1 MEGVNTMENTVYGL
15 FKSIAAKQPDA
26 PAVIENN
33 RTMTFSELSDMVDMI
48 ADSFPDNTYAV
59 GVVMRH
65 RAEMIA
71 SILAILK
78 TGAKYIPAEPAF
90 PIGRIHYMME
100 EAKVDFVLTEM
111 QYSSKLENF
120 EQIYSD
126 CSVCAAAPG
135 SKERVYRQNADD
147 IAYILYT
154 SGTTG
159 RPKGVSVTNRNICHY
174 VRAFENEFHPKQG
187 DVMLQYSVC
196 SFDIFVEEVFT
207 SLLNGTALAIP
218 SEEDKKDI
226 HSLMAFVD
234 KHQVTMLSGFP
245 YLLAEMNHLESVPQ
259 SLRLLISGGDVL
271 RGHHVDK
278 LLDKAEVY
286 NTYGP
291 SETTV
296 CASYYR
302 CRDGQVLED
311 GTYPI
316 GHPVLGASIK
326 ILDDKGNEAA
336 KGETGE
342 ICIFGGGV
350 SNGYSGDH
358 EEENKAFVKLD
369 DGTKMYHSGDLGYIL
384 PDGNIAF
391 LHRMDT
397 QIMIY
402 GKHVEVMEV
411 ESKLYQC
418 SGIEQAI
425 VRPFTDEEGLSY
437 MVAYIVPKDNELK
450 VSQVR
455 RELSENLTAFMIP
468 EFIVK
473 MPEIPLNANGKPDM
487 TKMPVVM
494 KEGKAY
500 ESIG

>member
-1 MEGVNTMENTVYGL
+1 MTNTIYGL
-15 FKSIAAKQPDA
+15 FEKIVKKQPEA
-26 PAVIENN
+26 AAIIENK
-33 RTMTFSELSDMVDMI
+33 RTMTFRKLSDMVDMI
-48 ADSFPDNTYAV
+48 ADSFPNDTKAV
-59 GVVMRH
+59 GIVMRH

-71 SILAILK
+71 SILAVLK
-78 TGAKYIPAEPAF
+78 SGAMYIPAEPTF
-90 PIGRIHYMME
+90 PTGRIRYMMD
-100 EAKVDFVLTEM
+100 EAKADFVITEM
-111 QYSSKLENF
+111 QFASKLEDY

-126 CSVCAAAPG
+126 CSICMAAPG
-135 SKERVYRQNADD
+135 SEKRVYRQSPDD
-147 IAYILYT
+147 LAYILYT

-159 RPKGVSVTNRNICHY
+159 RPKGVSVTNKNVCHY
-174 VRAFENEFHPKQG
+174 VRAFENEFHPKKG
-187 DVMLQYSVC
+187 DIMLQYSVC

-207 SLLNGTALAIP
+207 SLLNGAALAIP
-218 SEEDKKDI
+218 SDDDKKDI
-226 HSLMAFVD
+226 KSLMAFVER
-234 KHQVTMLSGFP
+234 HNVTMLSGFP
-245 YLLAEMNHLESVPQ
+245 YLLAEMNHIDAIPN

-271 RGHHVDK
+271 RGHHVNK
-278 LLDKAEVY
+278 LLEKAEVY

-316 GHPVLGASIK
+316 GHPVLGTTIK
-326 ILDDKGNEAA
+326 ILDADGKEVP

-342 ICIFGGGV
+342 ICIYGGGV
-350 SNGYSGDH
+350 SNGYIGDH
-358 EEENKAFVKLD
+358 DEENKAFVKLA
-369 DGTKMYHSGDLGYIL
+369 DGRRMYRSGDLGYIL
-384 PDGNIAF
+384 PDGNIGF

-402 GKHVEVMEV
+402 GKRVEVMEV

-418 SGIEQAI
+418 SGVEQAI

-437 MVAYIVPKDNELK
+437 MVAYIVPRENGLK

-455 RELSENLTAFMIP
+455 RELAENLAPFMIP

-473 MPEIPLNANGKPDM
+473 MPQIPLNSNGKPDM
-487 TKMPVVM
+487 DRMPVVM
-494 KEGKAY
+494 KEGQAY
-500 ESIG
+500 ERIG

>member
-1 MEGVNTMENTVYGL
+1 MENTIYGL
-15 FKSIAAKQPDA
+15 FKEQVKLHGNETAI
-26 PAVIENN
+26 IENK
-33 RTMTFSELSDMVDMI
+33 RRLTFSELSDMVDMI
-48 ADSFPDNTYAV
+48 ADSFPDGTKSV
-59 GVVMRH
+59 GIVMRH

-71 SILAILK
+71 SILAVLK
-78 TGAKYIPAEPAF
+78 TGARYIPAEPSF
-90 PIGRIHYMME
+90 PKGRIHYMMD
-100 EAKVDFVLTEM
+100 EAKVDFVVTEM
-111 QYSSKLENF
+111 QFEGKLADY

-126 CSVCAAAPG
+126 CSICQADPG
-135 SKERVYRQNADD
+135 SVNREYSQEPDD
-147 IAYILYT
+147 LAYILYT

-159 RPKGVSVTNRNICHY
+159 RPKGVSVTNRNVCHY
-174 VRAFENEFHPKQG
+174 VRAFENEFHTAPG
-187 DVMLQYSVC
+187 DIMLQYSVC

-207 SLLNGTALAIP
+207 SLLNGAALAIP
-218 SEEDKKDI
+218 SDEDKKDI
-226 HSLMAFVD
+226 RSLMDFVNR
-234 KHQVTMLSGFP
+234 HHVTQLSGFP
-245 YLLAEMNHLESVPQ
+245 YLLAEMNHLPDIPE

-271 RGHHVDK
+271 RAHHVNN
-278 LLDKAEVY
+278 LLEKAEIY

-302 CRDGQVLED
+302 CRDGQILED

-326 ILDDKGNEAA
+326 ILNNDGAELP

-342 ICIFGGGV
+342 ICIYGNGI
-350 SNGYSGDH
+350 SNGYTGDH
-358 EEENKAFVKLD
+358 EEENKAFVTLA
-369 DGTKMYHSGDLGYIL
+369 DGSRMYRSGDLGYIL

-391 LHRMDT
+391 LHRRDT

-402 GKHVEVMEV
+402 GKRVEVMEV

-418 SGIEQAI
+418 DGVEQAI

-437 MVAYIVPKDNELK
+437 MIAYIVPGKDDLK

-455 RELSENLTAFMIP
+455 KELSENLTPFMIP

-473 MPEIPLNANGKPDM
+473 MPQIPLNTNGKPDM
-487 TKMPVVM
+487 TRMPVVM
-494 KEGKAY
+494 KEGKTY
-500 ESIG
+500 ETIG

>member
-1 MEGVNTMENTVYGL
+1 MENTIYGL
-15 FKSIAAKQPDA
+15 FSAMAERQPDA
-26 PAVIENN
+26 TAIVENK
-33 RTMTFSELSDMVDMI
+33 RTMTFKELSAMVDMI
-48 ADSFPDNTYAV
+48 ADSFPDNTHAV
-59 GVVMRH
+59 GIVMRH

-71 SILAILK
+71 SILAVLK
-78 TGAKYIPAEPAF
+78 TGAMYIPAEPSF
-90 PIGRIHYMME
+90 PTGRIHYMME

-111 QYSSKLENF
+111 QFASKLENY

-126 CSVCAAAPG
+126 CSICTAAPG
-135 SKERVYRQNADD
+135 SVNRVYTQKPEDL
-147 IAYILYT
+147 AYILYT

-159 RPKGVSVTNRNICHY
+159 RPKGVSVTNRNVCHY
-174 VRAFENEFHPKQG
+174 VQAFENEFHPKQ
-187 DVMLQYSVC
+187 DDIMLQYSVC

-207 SLLNGTALAIP
+207 SLLNGAALAIP
-218 SEEDKKDI
+218 SEDDKKDI
-226 HSLMAFVD
+226 RSLMAFVER
-234 KHQVTMLSGFP
+234 HGVTMLSGFP
-245 YLLAEMNHLESVPQ
+245 YLLAEMNHLDSIP
-259 SLRLLISGGDVL
+259 STLRLLISGGDVL
-271 RGHHVDK
+271 RGHHVDH

-316 GHPVLGASIK
+316 GHPVLGTEIK
-326 ILDDKGNEAA
+326 ILDSAGNELP

-342 ICIFGGGV
+342 ICIYGGGV
-350 SNGYSGDH
+350 SNGYTGDH
-358 EEENKAFVKLD
+358 DEENKAFVSLP
-369 DGTKMYHSGDLGYIL
+369 DGGRMYRSGDLGYIL

-391 LHRMDT
+391 LHRKDT

-402 GKHVEVMEV
+402 GKRVEVMEV

-418 SGIEQAI
+418 SGVEQAI

-437 MVAYIVPKDNELK
+437 MIAYVVPSKKDLK

-455 RELSENLTAFMIP
+455 KELSENLTSFMIP

-473 MPEIPLNANGKPDM
+473 MPQIPLNTNGKPDM
-487 TKMPVVM
+487 ARMPVVM
-494 KEGKAY
+494 KEGQAY
-500 ESIG
+500 ERIG

>member
-1 MEGVNTMENTVYGL
+1 MENTIYGL
-15 FKSIAAKQPDA
+15 FMEKVLQQPEA
-26 PAVIENN
+26 TAIIENK
-33 RTMTFSELSDMVDMI
+33 RMLSFKELSAMVDMI
-48 ADSFPDNTYAV
+48 ADSFPDNTRAV
-59 GVVMRH
+59 GIVMRH

-71 SILAILK
+71 SILAVLK
-78 TGAKYIPAEPAF
+78 TGAMYIPAEPGF
-90 PIGRIHYMME
+90 PTGRIHYMME
-100 EAKVDFVLTEM
+100 EAGVDFVLTEM
-111 QYSSKLENF
+111 QYASKLEGY

-126 CSVCAAAPG
+126 CSICIAAPG
-135 SKERVYRQNADD
+135 SKNRVYTQKPEDL
-147 IAYILYT
+147 AYILYT

-159 RPKGVSVTNRNICHY
+159 RPKGVSVTNRNVCHY
-174 VRAFENEFHPKQG
+174 VRAFENEFHPKRG
-187 DVMLQYSVC
+187 DIMLQYSVC

-207 SLLNGTALAIP
+207 SLLNGAALAIP
-218 SEEDKKDI
+218 SEDDKKDI
-226 HSLMAFVD
+226 RSLMAFVER
-234 KHQVTMLSGFP
+234 HGVTMLSGFP
-245 YLLAEMNHLESVPQ
+245 YLLAEMNHLESIPS

-271 RGHHVDK
+271 RGHHVDH
-278 LLDKAEVY
+278 LLDQAEVY

-316 GHPVLGASIK
+316 GHPVLGASIR
-326 ILDDKGNEAA
+326 ILDKEGNALP

-342 ICIFGGGV
+342 ICIYGDGV
-350 SNGYSGDH
+350 SNGYTGDH
-358 EEENKAFVKLD
+358 DEENKAFVTLP
-369 DGTKMYHSGDLGYIL
+369 DGSRMYRSGDLGYIL

-402 GKHVEVMEV
+402 GKRVEVMEV

-418 SGIEQAI
+418 SGVEQAI

-437 MVAYIVPKDNELK
+437 MIAYVVPSKKDLK
-450 VSQVR
+450 VSEVR
-455 RELSENLTAFMIP
+455 KALSENLTSFMIP

-473 MPEIPLNANGKPDM
+473 MPQIPLNVNGKPDM
-487 TKMPVVM
+487 ARMPVVL
-494 KEGKAY
+494 KEGQAY
-500 ESIG
+500 ERIG